1 MNYLLK
7 KSFQRFWKNRKK
19 YAFIILQL
27 TAGTCMM
34 ALAFHI
40 RFSFQEQFRT
50 FQKEIDSQYINIM
63 ANDKGGETEPL
74 TFSDYTYIREHLNPD
89 GNGMAYYKECLL
101 SDMQINVLF
110 VDEAFYSIV
119 MSAQGYE
126 AGAAY
131 IGENARQ
138 KLNSV
143 LGSKNEFSYYDKSVE
158 TLFGVP
164 ISSLTPL
171 NTITYSSKALL
182 TDAQFAVVEGS
193 CTFEDYLIFP
203 ITVYEESG
211 IGCRGWNNLVLSL
224 TGANM
229 ESLQKQ
235 IHSVTAYLTTQYED
249 ESFVVNNFYTYTEQQ
264 LNRNVHLAELLNFIS
279 IFILVIVV
287 FGFTGLLLILLNKRR
302 REFSIIRMCGATSR
316 QITWEVFFEILYV
329 VIFGVLL
336 GNLLSLPFLPLF
348 DNMTGMAFH
357 IETLL
362 LCLAGGLFISVFVC
376 MIALHK
382 VRRLS
387 PVVVL
392 KDL

>member
-119 MSAQGYE
+119 MNAQGYE

-143 LGSKNEFSYYDKSVE
+143 LGSKNEFSY
-158 TLFGVP
+158 
-164 ISSLTPL
+164 
-171 NTITYSSKALL
+171 
-182 TDAQFAVVEGS
+182 
-193 CTFEDYLIFP
+193 
-203 ITVYEESG
+203 
-211 IGCRGWNNLVLSL
+211 
-224 TGANM
+224 
-229 ESLQKQ
+229 
-235 IHSVTAYLTTQYED
+235 
-249 ESFVVNNFYTYTEQQ
+249 
-264 LNRNVHLAELLNFIS
+264 
-279 IFILVIVV
+279 
-287 FGFTGLLLILLNKRR
+287 
-302 REFSIIRMCGATSR
+302 
-316 QITWEVFFEILYV
+316 
-329 VIFGVLL
+329 
-336 GNLLSLPFLPLF
+336 
-348 DNMTGMAFH
+348 
-357 IETLL
+357 
-362 LCLAGGLFISVFVC
+362 
-376 MIALHK
+376 
-382 VRRLS
+382 
-387 PVVVL
+387 
-392 KDL
+392 